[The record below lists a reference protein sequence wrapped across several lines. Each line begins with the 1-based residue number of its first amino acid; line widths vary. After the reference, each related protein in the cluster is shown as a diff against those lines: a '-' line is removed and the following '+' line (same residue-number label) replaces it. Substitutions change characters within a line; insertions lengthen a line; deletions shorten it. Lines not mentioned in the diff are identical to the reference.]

1 MQVWIKVHLTA
12 MDALHDFVQSHVD
25 RLPEPLPTLYSYLP
39 SYNTIQRIVLGIYN
53 LSSNVPFLPGIITLL
68 AVYIAV
74 FTLFNTIRSAV
85 RMSMTVSK
93 YGAMLGLGMTAYN
106 YFTGNQQAQGTGL
119 MGQAQNLYNQFQGN
133 NRGGSGG
140 VPDMFGNTQTKRTT
154 RSQSKKKRK
163 ESATSGGGG
172 IDPVGLFKSYMRG
185 DMADTVWDQV
195 KDFVDDATAAPVDGK
210 KARRG
215 M

>member
-1 MQVWIKVHLTA
+1 

-133 NRGGSGG
+133 NRGSGG

-154 RSQSKKKRK
+154 RSQSKKRK
-163 ESATSGGGG
+163 ESATGAGGG

-210 KARRG
+210 KTRRG
-215 M
+215 G